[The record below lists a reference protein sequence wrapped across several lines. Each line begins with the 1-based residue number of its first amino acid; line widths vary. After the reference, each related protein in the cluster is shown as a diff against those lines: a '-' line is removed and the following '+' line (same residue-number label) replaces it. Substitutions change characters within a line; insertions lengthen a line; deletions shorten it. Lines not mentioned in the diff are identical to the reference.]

1 MTSAF
6 QVFELL
12 DGARREKPPR
22 HHEAW
27 DPAIAK
33 EIRTLEEHGVFAV
46 VDRPRGKGV
55 KFERVEV
62 IRSVRDNGDLRARI
76 CFNGSRQ
83 DERSYAQT
91 ASPVAPA
98 ALTRMFFATCAAR
111 GMPPRG
117 GDFSAAYLHVDEQF
131 DIYAEIF
138 PEYKKFLGKEVDL
151 RGKVLKLKKKLYGA
165 KASGLGWY
173 EHLKELLTR
182 GGFYPDPV
190 EPTLFRTKELEE
202 DGKPAYLITVVDDFT
217 VSSSEKRYQQLIK
230 HFEENGYII
239 TGKGITRRFA
249 GINVNWDEQK
259 PHVISLDQSDKVK
272 FLVEDYKDEKGAHK
286 RNMPM
291 DTKFNAVLDK
301 DYEPEQAETKK
312 YMSVLGSLMHLAVIS
327 TLPTAF
333 ATSTNARVM
342 SRPKPVHYEQLMNT
356 IGYLKKTDRPELT
369 LKYDF
374 TECPGEFTL
383 YAFSDASFADDKVG
397 ARSTQGFVVG
407 AGGCAVHWKSGL
419 TSTVAVSTA
428 EAERSAAFACAKSIA
443 YFTHVLGSIGFP
455 QHAVRLFCD
464 NQATV
469 KSMLNV
475 NVDAE
480 RRHERVQR
488 AWLHHICVNQK
499 YIQPFFV
506 KSEKN
511 IADVLTKPLAGSNQG
526 HHELLLRRATG
537 HHGDVPWRTWMRDL
551 TEAKDAFQKN
561 DNLIEVKDYHR
572 EVRSACSKKGART
585 SNLA

>member
-1 MTSAF
+1 
-6 QVFELL
+6 
-12 DGARREKPPR
+12 
-22 HHEAW
+22 
-27 DPAIAK
+27 
-33 EIRTLEEHGVFAV
+33 
-46 VDRPRGKGV
+46 
-55 KFERVEV
+55 
-62 IRSVRDNGDLRARI
+62 
-76 CFNGSRQ
+76 
-83 DERSYAQT
+83 
-91 ASPVAPA
+91 
-98 ALTRMFFATCAAR
+98 
-111 GMPPRG
+111 
-117 GDFSAAYLHVDEQF
+117 
-131 DIYAEIF
+131 
-138 PEYKKFLGKEVDL
+138 
-151 RGKVLKLKKKLYGA
+151 
-165 KASGLGWY
+165 
-173 EHLKELLTR
+173 
-182 GGFYPDPV
+182 
-190 EPTLFRTKELEE
+190 
-202 DGKPAYLITVVDDFT
+202 
-217 VSSSEKRYQQLIK
+217 
-230 HFEENGYII
+230 
-239 TGKGITRRFA
+239 
-249 GINVNWDEQK
+249 
-259 PHVISLDQSDKVK
+259 
-272 FLVEDYKDEKGAHK
+272 
-286 RNMPM
+286 M

-327 TLPTAF
+327 TLSTAF

-342 SRPKPVHYEQLMNT
+342 SRPKPIHYEQLMNT

-374 TECPGEFTL
+374 TDCPGEFTL

-419 TSTVAVSTA
+419 TSTVALSTA

-443 YFTHVLGSIGFP
+443 YFTHVLGSLGFP

-511 IADVLTKPLAGSNQG
+511 IADVLTKPLAGSNQK

-537 HHGDVPWRTWMRDL
+537 HHGDVPWRTWMRGL

-572 EVRSACSKKGART
+572 EVRSTCSKKGART